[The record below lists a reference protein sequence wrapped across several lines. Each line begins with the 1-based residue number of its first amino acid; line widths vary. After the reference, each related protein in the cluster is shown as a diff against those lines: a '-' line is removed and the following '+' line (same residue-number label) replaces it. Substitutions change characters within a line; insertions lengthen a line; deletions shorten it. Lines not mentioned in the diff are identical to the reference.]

1 MYNDL
6 FTIGPFT
13 AHVYGLL
20 IAIGIFTAL
29 FTGEHRAKK
38 RHMDAEV
45 LWSMTFMCVL
55 FGFLG
60 AKLLFC
66 IVKWKS
72 FLENPAST
80 LTGSGFVVYGGILA
94 GVLTAYLYC
103 RKKKL
108 VFLDYFDL
116 MLPSVALA
124 QGFGRIGCFMAGCCY
139 GRETDAP
146 WGIAF
151 QNSDY
156 APNGVKMIPT
166 QLISSAGLFL
176 IAAVLFWYAGKQR
189 KRGTVGALYLIL
201 YSIGRFL
208 VEFLRDDYRGSVWIF
223 STSQF
228 ISLFI
233 LAAGIGSWI
242 WFRAAGEDKAE
253 KKDKTEALLTG
264 GTERKTDVTKSSKE
278 GAESE

>member
-1 MYNDL
+1 MHNVL
-6 FTIGPFT
+6 FSIGPFT
-13 AHVYGLL
+13 VYMYGFM
-20 IAIGIFTAL
+20 IAIGVLAAL
-29 FTGEHRAKK
+29 FTGEARAK
-38 RHMDAEV
+38 RRQMDADV
-45 LWSMTFMCVL
+45 LWSMTLLCVL
-55 FGFLG
+55 FGFMG

-66 IVKWKS
+66 IVEWKN
-72 FLENPAST
+72 FVENPRSV

-103 RKKKL
+103 SRKKL

-139 GRETDAP
+139 GRETDAF

-151 QNSDY
+151 HNSDY
-156 APNGVKMIPT
+156 APNGVKLIPT
-166 QLISSAGLFL
+166 QLLSSAGLFL
-176 IAAVLFWYAGKQR
+176 LAGGLFFYARKPR
-189 KRGTVGALYLIL
+189 KRGQVGSLYLIL

-208 VEFLRDDYRGSVWIF
+208 VEFLRNDYRGTVGIF

-233 LAAGIGSWI
+233 LAAGIVLFIRFG
-242 WFRAAGEDKAE
+242 KTQTE
-253 KKDKTEALLTG
+253 KKAGNTAKEKETEEA
-264 GTERKTDVTKSSKE
+264 
-278 GAESE
+278 